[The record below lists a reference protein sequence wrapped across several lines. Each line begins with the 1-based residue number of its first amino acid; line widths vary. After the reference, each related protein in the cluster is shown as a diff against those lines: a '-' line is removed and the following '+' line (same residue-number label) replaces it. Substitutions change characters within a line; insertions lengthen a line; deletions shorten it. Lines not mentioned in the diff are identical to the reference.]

1 MVIEKLTM
9 AEYQAHPAIS
19 RSYLVD
25 LLKSPAHAQ
34 SRKENKEPAT
44 RAIILGSAFHTIVL
58 EPMLFEDEFLV
69 ADIDRRTKEGKATE
83 AAANARGVEIITT
96 DEMIQISKM
105 NMAIKGHKSAG
116 ALLSGGIA
124 EQSVFWIDEE
134 TGIECKI
141 RPDYCLPSG
150 IIPDL
155 KSCLD
160 ASPEEFAKTIF
171 NMDYHIQA
179 AMYVDGLKANNIDAK
194 VFVFV
199 AVEKEPPFAV
209 GVYVLDNDYIE
220 IGRQQYKKALQIL
233 AQCIKDNKYPAYSE
247 DIVELKPPRW
257 AFTKRDNEEFVV

>member
-1 MVIEKLTM
+1 
-9 AEYQAHPAIS
+9 
-19 RSYLVD
+19 
-25 LLKSPAHAQ
+25 
-34 SRKENKEPAT
+34 
-44 RAIILGSAFHTIVL
+44 
-58 EPMLFEDEFLV
+58 
-69 ADIDRRTKEGKATE
+69 
-83 AAANARGVEIITT
+83 
-96 DEMIQISKM
+96 
-105 NMAIKGHKSAG
+105 
-116 ALLSGGIA
+116 
-124 EQSVFWIDEE
+124 
-134 TGIECKI
+134 
-141 RPDYCLPSG
+141 LPSG